1 MGDTGATGSIE
12 VSGAT
17 GIYMYLGITG
27 PTGPVYIMTLEELRQ
42 YHDTITKAETA
53 DKLKL
58 TAITNP
64 GSSGIQPK
72 LIEWATAGF
81 PDQYGVLTVVLSPPS
96 QCSDGQSRTLQ
107 QYIEFL
113 TGSNIMDL
121 TTAFQ
126 TKFLDICFS
135 YSISGTSVTLHATS
149 TA

>member
-1 MGDTGATGSIE
+1 MGDTGMTGSTGPFVLYPFPG
-12 VSGAT
+12 VS
-17 GIYMYLGITG
+17 G
-27 PTGPVYIMTLEELRQ
+27 PTGPVYIMTLDELRQ
-42 YHDTITKAETA
+42 YHDTITKTETA

-58 TAITNP
+58 TAITIP
-64 GSSGIQPK
+64 ESSGIQPK

-126 TKFLDICFS
+126 TKFLDMCFS
-135 YSISGTSVTLHATS
+135 YSISGNAITLHATS

>member
-1 MGDTGATGSIE
+1 
-12 VSGAT
+12 
-17 GIYMYLGITG
+17 
-27 PTGPVYIMTLEELRQ
+27 MTLEELRQ
-42 YHDTITKAETA
+42 YHDTITKTETA

-58 TAITNP
+58 TAITIP
-64 GSSGIQPK
+64 GSSGVQQNLIQ
-72 LIEWATAGF
+72 WATAGF

-126 TKFLDICFS
+126 TNFLGIVFS
-135 YSISGTSVTLHATS
+135 YSISGNAITLHASKS